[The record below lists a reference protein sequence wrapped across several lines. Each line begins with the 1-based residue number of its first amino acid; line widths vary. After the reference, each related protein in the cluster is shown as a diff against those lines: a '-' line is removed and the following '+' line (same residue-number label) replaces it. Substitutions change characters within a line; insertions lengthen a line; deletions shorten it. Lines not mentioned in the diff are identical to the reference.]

1 MRFFSEHGSN
11 GIIKQQLTA
20 LISNYYSELFK
31 PLYTT
36 SFRLRYRY
44 RFLSQ
49 NVKERFKMARWQD
62 GKMIL
67 QNLHT
72 RAGRQE
78 RSAFGFSRPPAYVRE
93 FAKTPF

>member
-1 MRFFSEHGSN
+1 M
-11 GIIKQQLTA
+11 KQQLTA

-62 GKMIL
+62 GK
-67 QNLHT
+67 
-72 RAGRQE
+72 
-78 RSAFGFSRPPAYVRE
+78 
-93 FAKTPF
+93 